1 MFLSGF
7 QECLQYG
14 GFLQALRSSP
24 ALLAGCFAAAERLGL
39 IPPPLAASTVTSLLG
54 GLYGG
59 CLLADDER
67 LVLKLLR
74 QLIALQVLFIF

>member
-1 MFLSGF
+1 
-7 QECLQYG
+7 
-14 GFLQALRSSP
+14 
-24 ALLAGCFAAAERLGL
+24 
-39 IPPPLAASTVTSLLG
+39 LLG

-74 QLIALQVLFIF
+74 QLIALQV